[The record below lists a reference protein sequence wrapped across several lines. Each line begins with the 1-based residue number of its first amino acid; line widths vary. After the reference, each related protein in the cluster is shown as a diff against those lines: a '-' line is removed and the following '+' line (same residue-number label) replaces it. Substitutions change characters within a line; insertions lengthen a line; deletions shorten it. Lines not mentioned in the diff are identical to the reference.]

1 MNKIFK
7 LITSISFL
15 FFSINAALSEENFFN
30 EALKMYQN
38 EKYEDARFM
47 LERNIV
53 FNPKDAKSYLYL
65 AKIYNHEEDQNKE
78 EYNLE
83 TTLLIEPNNEEAIL
97 MLMKIA
103 LKKSNYSKVNDL
115 SQTFIKVCKKLCDEN
130 NEIQKSLKNIEPAT
144 MSLDQNLNKILIIDF
159 GSQFTQLIARRI
171 RELGVFSEIVSH
183 KKIKIKHIDKS
194 IKGIIL
200 SGGPLNVYEINKYSF
215 DKKIINLSIPIL
227 GICFGHQILSKLNG
241 GRVKQ
246 SKHREFGLANIYKKN
261 ESLLIKNFF
270 NKQKSKKVWM
280 SHADQ
285 VSKLPKNFKVI
296 ASSTNSKFAIVEN
309 KLNKFYGIQFHP
321 EVTHTENGKKLI
333 SNFIFLIC
341 KIKRNWSSKDQK
353 IQLIKE
359 VKDQVGSEKV
369 ICALSGGVDSSVV
382 AQLLNKAIGKKLY
395 CIFVNTGLLRKNE
408 EVQVVQTFKK
418 RLKINLIYVNAEK
431 EFLKKLHNVSD
442 PEKKRKIIGNLFIK
456 IFERYA
462 KKIKNVKFLAQGTL
476 YPDLIESRSV
486 TGSQTSKIKSHHNV
500 GGLPKKMKLKLV
512 EPLKFLFKDEVRKL
526 GLELNLNKDIISRH
540 PFPGPGL
547 AIRMPGLITNEKIK
561 ILKEADYYFIQALRD
576 HGLYHKIWQAYA
588 ALLPVKTVGV
598 MGDNRTYEYLCLLRA
613 ITSEDG
619 MTADFYEFKKSF
631 METISNKIVNSI
643 RGINRVVYDIT
654 SKPPSTIELE

>member
-1 MNKIFK
+1 
-7 LITSISFL
+7 
-15 FFSINAALSEENFFN
+15 
-30 EALKMYQN
+30 
-38 EKYEDARFM
+38 
-47 LERNIV
+47 
-53 FNPKDAKSYLYL
+53 
-65 AKIYNHEEDQNKE
+65 
-78 EYNLE
+78 
-83 TTLLIEPNNEEAIL
+83 
-97 MLMKIA
+97 
-103 LKKSNYSKVNDL
+103 
-115 SQTFIKVCKKLCDEN
+115 
-130 NEIQKSLKNIEPAT
+130 
-144 MSLDQNLNKILIIDF
+144 MSLDSNLDKILIIDF

-183 KKIKIKHIDKS
+183 KKIKNKDIKDS

-200 SGGPLNVYEINKYSF
+200 SGGPLNVYDINKYSF
-215 DKKIINLSIPIL
+215 DKQIIENKIPIL

-241 GRVKQ
+241 GEVKK

-261 ESLLIKNFF
+261 NSLLTKKFF
-270 NKQKSKKVWM
+270 NKRLKKVWM

-285 VSKLPKNFKVI
+285 VSKIPNGFKIV
-296 ASSTNSKFAIVEN
+296 ASSENSKFAIVEN
-309 KLNKFYGIQFHP
+309 NEKNFYGVQFHP
-321 EVTHTENGKKLI
+321 EVTHTENGKKII

-353 IQLIKE
+353 NQLIKE
-359 VKDQVGSEKV
+359 VKQQVGSNKV

-408 EVQVVQTFKK
+408 EIQVVQTFKK
-418 RLKINLIYVNAEK
+418 RLKINLIYVDDEK
-431 EFLKKLHNVSD
+431 EFLKKLKNVSD

-500 GGLPKKMKLKLV
+500 GGLPKRMKLQLV

-526 GLELNLNKDIISRH
+526 GLELNLSKDIISRH

-561 ILKEADYYFIQALRD
+561 ILKEADYYFIQALKE

-631 METISNKIVNSI
+631 MQIISNKIVNSI

>member
-1 MNKIFK
+1 
-7 LITSISFL
+7 
-15 FFSINAALSEENFFN
+15 
-30 EALKMYQN
+30 
-38 EKYEDARFM
+38 
-47 LERNIV
+47 
-53 FNPKDAKSYLYL
+53 
-65 AKIYNHEEDQNKE
+65 
-78 EYNLE
+78 
-83 TTLLIEPNNEEAIL
+83 
-97 MLMKIA
+97 
-103 LKKSNYSKVNDL
+103 
-115 SQTFIKVCKKLCDEN
+115 
-130 NEIQKSLKNIEPAT
+130 
-144 MSLDQNLNKILIIDF
+144 MSLDQSLGKILIVDF
-159 GSQFTQLIARRI
+159 GSQFTQLIARRV
-171 RELGVFSEIVSH
+171 REIGVFSEIVSH
-183 KKIKIKHIDKS
+183 KKIKLKDIDQT

-200 SGGPLNVYEINKYSF
+200 SGGPLNVYQINKYSF
-215 DKKIINLSIPIL
+215 DKKILQLNIPVL

-241 GRVKQ
+241 GKVKQ

-261 ESLLIKNFF
+261 DSLLTANFF
-270 NKQKSKKVWM
+270 KKSNTKKVWM

-285 VSKLPKNFKVI
+285 VSKIPKNFMVV

-309 KLNKFYGIQFHP
+309 KIKKFYGVQFHP

-333 SNFIFLIC
+333 SNFVFLIC
-341 KIKRNWSSKDQK
+341 KIKKNWSSKDQK
-353 IQLIKE
+353 LQLIKD
-359 VKDQVGSEKV
+359 VRSQVGSNKV

-408 EVQVVQTFKK
+408 EAQVVQTFKK
-418 RLKINLIYVNAEK
+418 RLKMNLIYVNAEK
-431 EFLKKLHNVSD
+431 EFLRKLSNISD

-476 YPDLIESRSV
+476 YPDLIESKSV

-500 GGLPKKMKLKLV
+500 GGLPKRMKLKLV

-526 GLELNLNKDIISRH
+526 GLELNLSNEIISRH

-547 AIRMPGLITNEKIK
+547 AIRMPGIITKEKIK

-631 METISNKIVNSI
+631 MQTISNKIINSI
-643 RGINRVVYDIT
+643 RGINRVVYDVT

>member
-1 MNKIFK
+1 
-7 LITSISFL
+7 
-15 FFSINAALSEENFFN
+15 
-30 EALKMYQN
+30 
-38 EKYEDARFM
+38 
-47 LERNIV
+47 
-53 FNPKDAKSYLYL
+53 
-65 AKIYNHEEDQNKE
+65 
-78 EYNLE
+78 
-83 TTLLIEPNNEEAIL
+83 
-97 MLMKIA
+97 
-103 LKKSNYSKVNDL
+103 
-115 SQTFIKVCKKLCDEN
+115 
-130 NEIQKSLKNIEPAT
+130 
-144 MSLDQNLNKILIIDF
+144 MSLDQNLNKVVIIDF

-183 KKIKIKHIDKS
+183 KKIRTIDINQS
-194 IKGIIL
+194 VRGIIL
-200 SGGPLNVYEINKYSF
+200 SGGPLNVYQINKYSF
-215 DKKIINLSIPIL
+215 DKKILELNIPIL

-246 SKHREFGLANIYKKN
+246 SKHREFGLANIFKKRD
-261 ESLLIKNFF
+261 SLLTKNFYGI
-270 NKQKSKKVWM
+270 KKTKEVWM

-285 VSKLPKNFKVI
+285 VSKLPKNFNVI
-296 ASSTNSKFAIVEN
+296 ASSTNSKYAIVEN
-309 KLNKFYGIQFHP
+309 KLKKFYGVQFHP

-333 SNFIFLIC
+333 SNFVFLIC
-341 KIKRNWSSKDQK
+341 KIKKNWSSKDQK
-353 IQLIKE
+353 IKLINE
-359 VKDQVGSEKV
+359 VRDQVGSNKV

-395 CIFVNTGLLRKNE
+395 CIFVNTGLLRKDE
-408 EVQVVQTFKK
+408 ETQVIRTFKK
-418 RLKINLIYVNAEK
+418 QLKMNLIYVNAEK
-431 EFLKKLHNVSD
+431 EFLRKLKNVSD

-456 IFERYA
+456 IFEKYA

-476 YPDLIESRSV
+476 YPDLIESKSV

-500 GGLPKKMKLKLV
+500 GGLPKKMNLKLV

-526 GLELNLNKDIISRH
+526 GLELKLSKEIILRH

-547 AIRMPGLITNEKIK
+547 AIRMPGIITNEKIK

-619 MTADFYEFKKSF
+619 MTADFFEFKKSF
-631 METISNKIVNSI
+631 MQTISNKIVNSI
-643 RGINRVVYDIT
+643 RGINRVVYDVT

>member
-1 MNKIFK
+1 
-7 LITSISFL
+7 
-15 FFSINAALSEENFFN
+15 
-30 EALKMYQN
+30 
-38 EKYEDARFM
+38 
-47 LERNIV
+47 
-53 FNPKDAKSYLYL
+53 
-65 AKIYNHEEDQNKE
+65 
-78 EYNLE
+78 
-83 TTLLIEPNNEEAIL
+83 
-97 MLMKIA
+97 
-103 LKKSNYSKVNDL
+103 
-115 SQTFIKVCKKLCDEN
+115 
-130 NEIQKSLKNIEPAT
+130 
-144 MSLDQNLNKILIIDF
+144 MSLDKNLNKILIIDF

-171 RELGVFSEIVSH
+171 RESGVYSEIISH
-183 KKIKIKHIDKS
+183 KKVKNKNINNS

-200 SGGPLNVYEINKYSF
+200 SGGPLNVYQINKYSF
-215 DKKIINLSIPIL
+215 DKRIIENQIPVL

-241 GRVKQ
+241 GSVKQ
-246 SKHREFGLANIYKKN
+246 SKYREFGLANIRKKR
-261 ESLLIKNFF
+261 ESILIKNFF
-270 NKQKSKKVWM
+270 NKKNINKVWM

-285 VSKLPKNFKVI
+285 VSKLPKNFNVI
-296 ASSTNSKFAIVEN
+296 ASSQNSKFAIIEN
-309 KLNKFYGIQFHP
+309 RKKNFYGVQFHP

-333 SNFIFLIC
+333 NNFIFLIC

-353 IQLIKE
+353 IKLIKD
-359 VKDQVGSEKV
+359 VQNLVGKNKV

-382 AQLLNKAIGKKLY
+382 AQLLNKAIGKKLF

-408 EVQVVQTFKK
+408 EIQVVKTFKK
-418 RLKINLIYVNAEK
+418 KLKINLIYVNAEN
-431 EFLKKLHNVSD
+431 EFLRKLNNVSD

-462 KKIKNVKFLAQGTL
+462 KRIKNVKFLAQGTL
-476 YPDLIESRSV
+476 YPDLIESKSV

-526 GLELNLNKDIISRH
+526 GLELKLSKEIISRH

-547 AIRMPGLITNEKIK
+547 AIRMPGIITKEKIK
-561 ILKEADYYFIQALRD
+561 ILKEADNYFIQALRE
-576 HGLYHKIWQAYA
+576 HNLYNKIWQAYA

-619 MTADFYEFKKSF
+619 MTADFYDFKKSF
-631 METISNKIVNSI
+631 IQMISNKIVNSI
-643 RGINRVVYDIT
+643 RGVNRVVYDIT

>member
-1 MNKIFK
+1 
-7 LITSISFL
+7 
-15 FFSINAALSEENFFN
+15 
-30 EALKMYQN
+30 
-38 EKYEDARFM
+38 
-47 LERNIV
+47 
-53 FNPKDAKSYLYL
+53 
-65 AKIYNHEEDQNKE
+65 
-78 EYNLE
+78 
-83 TTLLIEPNNEEAIL
+83 
-97 MLMKIA
+97 
-103 LKKSNYSKVNDL
+103 
-115 SQTFIKVCKKLCDEN
+115 
-130 NEIQKSLKNIEPAT
+130 
-144 MSLDQNLNKILIIDF
+144 MSLDQNLNKIIIIDF

-171 RELGVFSEIVSH
+171 RELGVFSEIISH
-183 KKIKIKHIDKS
+183 KKIKLKDIDKTT
-194 IKGIIL
+194 KGIIL
-200 SGGPLNVYEINKYSF
+200 SGGPLNVYQMNKYSF
-215 DKKIINLSIPIL
+215 DKKIIDLNIPIL

-246 SKHREFGLANIYKKN
+246 SKHREFGLANIFKKN
-261 ESLLIKNFF
+261 DSLLTKNFF
-270 NKQKSKKVWM
+270 NKYNSKKVWM

-296 ASSTNSKFAIVEN
+296 AASVNSKFAIVEN
-309 KLNKFYGIQFHP
+309 KIKKFYGVQFHP
-321 EVTHTENGKKLI
+321 EVTHTENGKKII
-333 SNFIFLIC
+333 SNFVFLIC

-353 IQLIKE
+353 IQLIQE
-359 VKDQVGSEKV
+359 VKEQVGSNKV

-408 EVQVVQTFKK
+408 ELQVVQTFKR

-431 EFLKKLHNVSD
+431 EFLKKLKNVTD
-442 PEKKRKIIGNLFIK
+442 PERKRKIIGNLFIE
-456 IFERYA
+456 IFDRYA

-526 GLELNLNKDIISRH
+526 GLELNLSKDIISRH

-561 ILKEADYYFIQALRD
+561 ILKEADYYFVQALRD
-576 HGLYHKIWQAYA
+576 HGLYQKIWQAYA

-619 MTADFYEFKKSF
+619 MTADFYDFKKSF
-631 METISNKIVNSI
+631 MESISNKIVNNI

>member
-1 MNKIFK
+1 MSLN
-7 LITSISFL
+7 T
-15 FFSINAALSEENFFN
+15 
-30 EALKMYQN
+30 
-38 EKYEDARFM
+38 
-47 LERNIV
+47 
-53 FNPKDAKSYLYL
+53 
-65 AKIYNHEEDQNKE
+65 
-78 EYNLE
+78 
-83 TTLLIEPNNEEAIL
+83 
-97 MLMKIA
+97 
-103 LKKSNYSKVNDL
+103 
-115 SQTFIKVCKKLCDEN
+115 
-130 NEIQKSLKNIEPAT
+130 SLK
-144 MSLDQNLNKILIIDF
+144 KILIIDF

-171 RELGVFSEIVSH
+171 RDMGVFSEIVSH
-183 KKIKIKHIDKS
+183 KKIKNKDVEKS
-194 IKGIIL
+194 VKGIIL
-200 SGGPLNVYEINKYSF
+200 SGGPLNVYDLNKYSF
-215 DKKIINLSIPIL
+215 DKKILEKQIPIL

-246 SKHREFGLANIYKKN
+246 SKHREFGLANIYKKKN
-261 ESLLIKNFF
+261 SLLIKNFF
-270 NKQKSKKVWM
+270 RNKKVMKVWM

-285 VSKLPKNFKVI
+285 VSKLPKNFDII
-296 ASSTNSKFAIVEN
+296 ASSQNSKFAIVEDN
-309 KLNKFYGIQFHP
+309 SKKFFGVQFHP
-321 EVTHTENGKKLI
+321 EVTHTENGKKLL

-353 IQLIKE
+353 IRLINE
-359 VKDQVGSEKV
+359 VKNKVGNNKV

-382 AQLLNKAIGKKLY
+382 AQLLNQSIGKNLY

-408 EVQVVQTFKK
+408 EKQVVATFKK
-418 RLKINLIYVNAEK
+418 RLKKNLIYVNAEK
-431 EFLKKLHNVSD
+431 EFFKKLKNISD

-462 KKIKNVKFLAQGTL
+462 KKIKRVKFLAQGTL
-476 YPDLIESRSV
+476 YPDLIESKSV

-526 GLELNLNKDIISRH
+526 GLELNLSKEIISRH

-547 AIRMPGLITNEKIK
+547 AIRMPGIITKEKIN
-561 ILKEADYYFIQALRD
+561 ILKEADHYFIESLRK
-576 HGLYHKIWQAYA
+576 HNLYHKIWQAYA

-619 MTADFYEFKKSF
+619 MTADFFEFKKSF
-631 METISNKIVNSI
+631 IQEISNKIVNSI
-643 RGINRVVYDIT
+643 RGINRVVYDVT